1 MDRKK
6 FLRNGILGIASL
18 ATAST
23 LLESCSKSD
32 HDKTNTGNS
41 GDGSCTVS
49 PSETKGP
56 FPIKTPSQLVLENI
70 KSDRVG
76 IALLINLKIENKNNN
91 CEPLSGILVDVWH
104 CDKDGNYSE
113 YGGTSMQQTD
123 YTSVHFLRGRQTSD
137 TNGNVSFISIYPGWY
152 QGRAPHIHVEVL
164 SSSGSS
170 LLVTQI
176 AFPETISSQVYSS
189 TNYAAHGQAD
199 TANTKDNV
207 FADSLSDELA
217 VITGNLTDGYT
228 LTKTIT
234 VNA

>member
-6 FLRNGILGIASL
+6 FIRNSILGIASL
-18 ATAST
+18 ATAT
-23 LLESCSKSD
+23 KILESCSKSD
-32 HDKTNTGNS
+32 DDNS
-41 GDGSCTVS
+41 SDTSDDGSCTVS

-70 KSDRVG
+70 KSDRIGV
-76 IALLINLKIENKNNN
+76 ALLINLTIENQSKD
-91 CEPLSGILVDVWH
+91 CAPLEGVLVDVWH

-137 TNGNVSFISIYPGWY
+137 ANGEVSFISIFPGWY

-164 SSSGSS
+164 SASGSS

-176 AFPETISSQVYSS
+176 AFPENVTSEVYSS
-189 TNYAAHGQAD
+189 TNYASHGQAD
-199 TANTKDNV
+199 TSNTSDNV
-207 FADSLSDELA
+207 FSDSLTDELGTL
-217 VITGNLTDGYT
+217 TGNLTDGYT
-228 LTKTIT
+228 LSKTIT
-234 VNA
+234 VKA

>member
-6 FLRNGILGIASL
+6 FIRNSILGIASL
-18 ATAST
+18 ATAT
-23 LLESCSKSD
+23 KILESCSKSD
-32 HDKTNTGNS
+32 NDDNSSDISADGN
-41 GDGSCTVS
+41 CTVS

-70 KSDRVG
+70 KSDRIGV
-76 IALLINLKIENKNNN
+76 ALLINLTIENQAKD
-91 CEPLSGILVDVWH
+91 CAPLEGVLVDVWH

-137 TNGNVSFISIYPGWY
+137 ANGEVSFISIFPGWY

-164 SSSGSS
+164 SASGSS

-176 AFPETISSQVYSS
+176 AFPENVTNEVYSS
-189 TNYAAHGQAD
+189 TNYASHGQAD
-199 TANTKDNV
+199 TSNTSDNV

-217 VITGNLTDGYT
+217 TLTGNLTDGYT
-228 LTKTIT
+228 LSKTIT
-234 VNA
+234 VKV

>member
-6 FLRNGILGIASL
+6 FIRNGILGIASL
-18 ATAST
+18 ATASKF
-23 LLESCSKSD
+23 LESCSKSD
-32 HDKTNTGNS
+32 NDETNTSNS

-91 CEPLSGILVDVWH
+91 CEPLSGVLVDVWH

-113 YGGTSMQQTD
+113 YGGTQMQQTD
-123 YTSVHFLRGRQTSD
+123 YTSVHFLRGRQTSN
-137 TNGNVSFISIYPGWY
+137 TNGEVSFISIYPGWY
-152 QGRAPHIHVEVL
+152 QGRAPHVHVEIL
-164 SSSGSS
+164 SSTGTS

-176 AFPETISSQVYSS
+176 AFPETISSQVYAS
-189 TNYAAHGQAD
+189 TNYVAHGQAD

-207 FADSLSDELA
+207 FADSLSEELA
-217 VITGNLTDGYT
+217 TITGNLTDGYT

>member
-32 HDKTNTGNS
+32 HDETNTGNS

-91 CEPLSGILVDVWH
+91 CEPLSGVLVDVWH

-199 TANTKDNV
+199 TANTRDNV

>member
-6 FLRNGILGIASL
+6 FIRNSILGIASL
-18 ATAST
+18 ATAT
-23 LLESCSKSD
+23 KILESCSKSD
-32 HDKTNTGNS
+32 NDDNSSDISADGN
-41 GDGSCTVS
+41 CTVS

-70 KSDRVG
+70 KSDRIGV
-76 IALLINLKIENKNNN
+76 ALLINLTIENQTKD
-91 CEPLSGILVDVWH
+91 CASLEGVLVDIWH

-137 TNGNVSFISIYPGWY
+137 ANGEVSFISIFPGWY

-164 SSSGSS
+164 NASGSS

-176 AFPETISSQVYSS
+176 AFPENVTNEVYSS
-189 TNYAAHGQAD
+189 TNYASHGQAD
-199 TANTKDNV
+199 TSNTSDNV

-217 VITGNLTDGYT
+217 TLTGNLTDGYT
-228 LTKTIT
+228 LSKTIT
-234 VNA
+234 VKA

>member
-6 FLRNGILGIASL
+6 FIRNGILGIASL
-18 ATAST
+18 ATASKF
-23 LLESCSKSD
+23 LESCSKSD
-32 HDKTNTGNS
+32 NEEADISNS
-41 GDGSCTVS
+41 GNGSCTVS

-91 CEPLSGILVDVWH
+91 CEPLSGVLVDVWH

-113 YGGTSMQQTD
+113 YGGTQMQQTD
-123 YTSVHFLRGRQTSD
+123 YTSVHFLRGRQTSN
-137 TNGNVSFISIYPGWY
+137 TSGEVSFISIYPGWY
-152 QGRAPHIHVEVL
+152 QGRAPHVHVEVL

-176 AFPETISSQVYSS
+176 AFPETISSEVYSS

-207 FADSLSDELA
+207 FADSLADELA
-217 VITGNLTDGYT
+217 TITGNLTDGFT

>member
-6 FLRNGILGIASL
+6 FIRNSILGIASL
-18 ATAST
+18 ATAT
-23 LLESCSKSD
+23 KILESCSKSD
-32 HDKTNTGNS
+32 NDDNTS
-41 GDGSCTVS
+41 ADESCTVS

-70 KSDRVG
+70 KSDRIGV
-76 IALLINLKIENKNNN
+76 ALLINLTIENQSKD
-91 CEPLSGILVDVWH
+91 CAPLEGVLVDVWH

-137 TNGNVSFISIYPGWY
+137 ANGEVSFISIFPGWY

-164 SSSGSS
+164 SASGSS

-176 AFPETISSQVYSS
+176 AFPENVASEVYSS
-189 TNYAAHGQAD
+189 TNYASHGQAD
-199 TANTKDNV
+199 TSNTSDNV
-207 FADSLSDELA
+207 FSDSLSDELA
-217 VITGNLTDGYT
+217 TLTGNLTDGYT
-228 LTKTIT
+228 LSKTIT
-234 VNA
+234 VKA

>member
-6 FLRNGILGIASL
+6 FIRNGILGIASL
-18 ATAST
+18 ATASK
-23 LLESCSKSD
+23 LLESCSKND
-32 HDKTNTGNS
+32 NDDKGTTS
-41 GDGSCTVS
+41 SEDDSCSVS

-76 IALLINLKIENKNNN
+76 VALLINLVIENKNNN
-91 CEPLSGILVDVWH
+91 CSPLAGVLVDIWH

-123 YTSVHFLRGRQTSD
+123 YTTVHFLRGRQT
-137 TNGNVSFISIYPGWY
+137 TNAKGEVSFISIYPGWY
-152 QGRAPHIHVEVL
+152 QGRAPHVHVEVL
-164 SSSGSS
+164 SSTGSS

-176 AFPETISSQVYSS
+176 AFPETISSTVYSS

-207 FADSLSDELA
+207 FSDSLADELA
-217 VITGNLTDGYT
+217 TLTGNLTDGYT
-228 LTKTIT
+228 LSKTIT
-234 VNA
+234 VNG

>member
-6 FLRNGILGIASL
+6 FIRNGILGIASL
-18 ATAST
+18 ATASK

-32 HDKTNTGNS
+32 NDDNETADGN
-41 GDGSCTVS
+41 CTVS
-49 PSETKGP
+49 PAETKGP

-76 IALLINLKIENKNNN
+76 VALLINLIIENKKND
-91 CEPLSGILVDVWH
+91 CAPLEGVLVDVWH

-123 YTSVHFLRGRQTSD
+123 YTSVHFLRGRQTTD
-137 TNGNVSFISIYPGWY
+137 AKGAVSFLSIYPGWY
-152 QGRAPHIHVEVL
+152 QGRAPHVHVEVL
-164 SSSGSS
+164 SSSGTS

-176 AFPETISSQVYSS
+176 AFPETISSEVYSS

-199 TANTKDNV
+199 TKNTSDNV
-207 FADSLSDELA
+207 FADSLSNELA
-217 VITGNLTDGYT
+217 TLTGNLTDGFT
-228 LTKTIT
+228 LSKTIT
-234 VNA
+234 VNG

>member
-6 FLRNGILGIASL
+6 FIRNGILGIASL
-18 ATAST
+18 ATASKF
-23 LLESCSKSD
+23 LESCSKSD
-32 HDKTNTGNS
+32 NDETDSSNS

-91 CEPLSGILVDVWH
+91 CEPLSGVLVDVWH

-113 YGGTSMQQTD
+113 YGGTQMQQAD
-123 YTSVHFLRGRQTSD
+123 YTSVHFLRGRQTS
-137 TNGNVSFISIYPGWY
+137 NSSGEVSFISIYPGWY
-152 QGRAPHIHVEVL
+152 QGRAPHVHVEVL
-164 SSSGSS
+164 SSSGTS

-176 AFPETISSQVYSS
+176 AFPETISSEVYSS

-207 FADSLSDELA
+207 FADSLADELA
-217 VITGNLTDGYT
+217 TMTGNLTDGFT

>member
-6 FLRNGILGIASL
+6 FIRNSILGIASL
-18 ATAST
+18 ATAT
-23 LLESCSKSD
+23 KILESCSKSD
-32 HDKTNTGNS
+32 NDDNSSDISADGN
-41 GDGSCTVS
+41 CTVS

-70 KSDRVG
+70 KSDRIGV
-76 IALLINLKIENKNNN
+76 ALLINLTIENQSKD
-91 CEPLSGILVDVWH
+91 CAPLEGVSVDVWH

-137 TNGNVSFISIYPGWY
+137 ANGEVSFISIFPGWY
-152 QGRAPHIHVEVL
+152 QGRAPHIHVEIL
-164 SSSGSS
+164 SASGSS

-176 AFPETISSQVYSS
+176 AFPENVTNEVYSS
-189 TNYAAHGQAD
+189 TNYASHGQAD
-199 TANTKDNV
+199 TSNTSDNV

-217 VITGNLTDGYT
+217 TLTGNLTDGYT
-228 LTKTIT
+228 LSKTIT
-234 VNA
+234 VKA

>member
-6 FLRNGILGIASL
+6 FIRNGILGIASL
-18 ATAST
+18 ATASK

-32 HDKTNTGNS
+32 NDDSGSDTS
-41 GDGSCTVS
+41 GDGSCSVS

-76 IALLINLKIENKNNN
+76 VALLITLVIENKNNN
-91 CEPLSGILVDVWH
+91 CLPLAGVLVDVWH

-123 YTSVHFLRGRQTSD
+123 YTSVHFLRGRQTTDSK
-137 TNGNVSFISIYPGWY
+137 GEVSFLSIFPGWY

-164 SSSGSS
+164 SASGSS

-176 AFPETISSQVYSS
+176 AFPETISSTVYSS

-199 TANTKDNV
+199 TSNTKDNV
-207 FADSLSDELA
+207 FSDSLVDELA
-217 VITGNLTDGYT
+217 TLTGNLTDGYT
-228 LTKTIT
+228 LSKTII
-234 VNA
+234 VKG

>member
-6 FLRNGILGIASL
+6 FIRNSILGIASL
-18 ATAST
+18 ATASKV
-23 LLESCSKSD
+23 LESCSKNDNNDSG
-32 HDKTNTGNS
+32 TNTT

-70 KSDRVG
+70 KSDRIGV
-76 IALLINLKIENKNNN
+76 ALLINLIIENKNNN
-91 CEPLSGILVDVWH
+91 CSPLDGVLVDVWH

-123 YTSVHFLRGRQTSD
+123 YTTVHFLRGRQTS
-137 TNGNVSFISIYPGWY
+137 NAKGEVSFISIFPGWY
-152 QGRAPHIHVEVL
+152 QGRAPHVHVEVL

-176 AFPETISSQVYSS
+176 AFPENVSSTVYSS
-189 TNYAAHGQAD
+189 TSYVAHGQAD
-199 TANTKDNV
+199 TSNTKDNV
-207 FADSLSDELA
+207 FSDSLADELA
-217 VITGNLTDGYT
+217 TLTGNLTDGYT
-228 LTKTIT
+228 LSKTII
-234 VNA
+234 VNG

>member
-6 FLRNGILGIASL
+6 FIRNSILGIASL
-18 ATAST
+18 ATAT
-23 LLESCSKSD
+23 KILESCSKSD
-32 HDKTNTGNS
+32 DDNS
-41 GDGSCTVS
+41 SDTSDDGSCTVS

-70 KSDRVG
+70 KSDRIGV
-76 IALLINLKIENKNNN
+76 ALLINLTIENQSKD
-91 CEPLSGILVDVWH
+91 CAPLEGVLVDVWH

-137 TNGNVSFISIYPGWY
+137 ANGEVSFISIFPGWY

-164 SSSGSS
+164 SASGSS

-176 AFPETISSQVYSS
+176 AFPENVTSEVYSS
-189 TNYAAHGQAD
+189 TNYASHGQAD
-199 TANTKDNV
+199 TSNTSDNV
-207 FADSLSDELA
+207 FSDSLTDELGTL
-217 VITGNLTDGYT
+217 TGNLTDGYT
-228 LTKTIT
+228 LSKTIT
-234 VNA
+234 IKA

>member
-6 FLRNGILGIASL
+6 FLRNSILGIASL
-18 ATAST
+18 ATAT
-23 LLESCSKSD
+23 KILESCSKNDNDDNDSE
-32 HDKTNTGNS
+32 S
-41 GDGSCTVS
+41 SDGSCAVS

-70 KSDRVG
+70 KSDRIGV
-76 IALLINLKIENKNNN
+76 ALLINLKIENQSKD
-91 CEPLSGILVDVWH
+91 CAPLEGVLVDVWH

-137 TNGNVSFISIYPGWY
+137 VSGNVSFLSIFPGWY
-152 QGRAPHIHVEVL
+152 QGRAPHVHVEVL
-164 SSSGSS
+164 TSSGSS

-176 AFPETISSQVYSS
+176 AFPENVSSEVYSS

-199 TANTKDNV
+199 TSNTKDNI
-207 FADSLSDELA
+207 FSDSLSDELA
-217 VITGNLTDGYT
+217 TLTGNLTDGYT

-234 VNA
+234 VKA

>member
-6 FLRNGILGIASL
+6 FIRNSILGIASL
-18 ATAST
+18 ATAT
-23 LLESCSKSD
+23 KILESCSKNDNDDNSTDTSSD
-32 HDKTNTGNS
+32 E
-41 GDGSCTVS
+41 SCAVS
-49 PSETKGP
+49 PAETKGP

-70 KSDRVG
+70 KSDRIGV
-76 IALLINLKIENKNNN
+76 ALLINLSIENQSKD
-91 CEPLSGILVDVWH
+91 CSPLEGVLVDVWH

-137 TNGNVSFISIYPGWY
+137 ASGKVSFISIFPGWY

-164 SSSGSS
+164 TASGSS

-176 AFPETISSQVYSS
+176 AFPETITSEVYLS

-199 TANTKDNV
+199 TSNTRDNV
-207 FADSLSDELA
+207 FSDSLSDELA
-217 VITGNLTDGYT
+217 TLTGNLTDGYT
-228 LTKTIT
+228 LSKTIT
-234 VNA
+234 VKG

>member
-6 FLRNGILGIASL
+6 FIQNGILGIASL
-18 ATAST
+18 ATAT
-23 LLESCSKSD
+23 KILESCSKSD
-32 HDKTNTGNS
+32 NDDGTDTS
-41 GDGSCTVS
+41 VDGSCTVS

-70 KSDRVG
+70 KSDRIGV
-76 IALLINLKIENKNNN
+76 ALLINLTIENQSKD
-91 CEPLSGILVDVWH
+91 CAPLEGVLVDVWH

-137 TNGNVSFISIYPGWY
+137 ANGEVSFISIFPGWY

-164 SSSGSS
+164 SASGSS

-176 AFPETISSQVYSS
+176 AFPENVTNEVYSS
-189 TNYAAHGQAD
+189 TNYASHGQAD
-199 TANTKDNV
+199 TSNTSDNI

-217 VITGNLTDGYT
+217 SLTGNLADGYT
-228 LTKTIT
+228 LSKTIT
-234 VNA
+234 VKA

>member
-6 FLRNGILGIASL
+6 FIRNSILGIASL
-18 ATAST
+18 ATAT
-23 LLESCSKSD
+23 KILESCSKSD
-32 HDKTNTGNS
+32 NDDNSSDISADGN
-41 GDGSCTVS
+41 CTVS

-70 KSDRVG
+70 KSDRIGV
-76 IALLINLKIENKNNN
+76 ALLINLTIENQAKD
-91 CEPLSGILVDVWH
+91 CAPLEGVLVDVWH

-137 TNGNVSFISIYPGWY
+137 ANGEVSFISIFPGWY

-164 SSSGSS
+164 SASGSS

-176 AFPETISSQVYSS
+176 AFPENVTNEVYSS
-189 TNYAAHGQAD
+189 TNYTSHGQAD
-199 TANTKDNV
+199 TSNTSDNV

-217 VITGNLTDGYT
+217 TLTGNLTDGYT
-228 LTKTIT
+228 LSKTIT
-234 VNA
+234 VKV

>member
-6 FLRNGILGIASL
+6 FLRNSILGIASL
-18 ATAST
+18 ATAT
-23 LLESCSKSD
+23 KILESCSKNDNDDNGSE
-32 HDKTNTGNS
+32 S
-41 GDGSCTVS
+41 SDGSCTVS

-70 KSDRVG
+70 KSDRIGV
-76 IALLINLKIENKNNN
+76 ALLINLKIENQSKD
-91 CEPLSGILVDVWH
+91 CAPLEGVLVDVWH

-137 TNGNVSFISIYPGWY
+137 ISGNVSFLSILPGWY

-164 SSSGSS
+164 TSSGSS

-176 AFPETISSQVYSS
+176 AFPENVSSEVYSS

-199 TANTKDNV
+199 TSNTKDNI
-207 FADSLSDELA
+207 FSDSLSDELA
-217 VITGNLTDGYT
+217 TLTGNLTDGYT
-228 LTKTIT
+228 LSKTIT
-234 VNA
+234 VKA